1 MASKN
6 ACPLAFVGLLVE
18 ANDDWSLSI
27 ERGVM
32 VVLNDKIVDRGQ
44 VNISYLVFRGD
55 ILKKRRGS
63 YIEQKGVVI
72 FLLP

>member
-44 VNISYLVFRGD
+44 VNIS
-55 ILKKRRGS
+55 S
-63 YIEQKGVVI
+63 Q
-72 FLLP
+72 FLGEMN